1 MTKTPISTL
10 IEEGAPLTPSD
21 WNEEKERQ
29 RLERL
34 EQVRQRCARENS
46 ESPLWRARVDTLISE
61 AFNAR
66 HRLPDLRP
74 SVSPRRPRI

>member
-46 ESPLWRARVDTLISE
+46 ESPLWRARVE
-61 AFNAR
+61 RN
-66 HRLPDLRP
+66 PDYWKTFSLGG
-74 SVSPRRPRI
+74 IK